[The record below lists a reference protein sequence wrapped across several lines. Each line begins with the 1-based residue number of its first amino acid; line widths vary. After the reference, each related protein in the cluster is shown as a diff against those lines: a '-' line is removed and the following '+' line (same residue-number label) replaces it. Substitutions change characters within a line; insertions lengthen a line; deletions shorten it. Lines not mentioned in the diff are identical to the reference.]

1 MSKVVVESRIDIT
14 HLATIHKYFSSRGYN
29 LRDRSSLIRTVINV
43 YASIVGSYKNVEV
56 FESESD
62 AIEYLH
68 SQGIVFK
75 QGTRSG
81 KSIIRALQEEAIK
94 NFEGANDTIIDM
106 AGVDKDKFDEAME
119 ILREDIDEK

>member
-14 HLATIHKYFSSRGYN
+14 HLATIHKYFSSRGYT

-68 SQGIVFK
+68 NQGIVFK

-119 ILREDIDEK
+119 ILREDVDEK